1 MSNTDSFIDEVS
13 EEVRRDQLFQ
23 YLRRYGWIAVLVVLL
38 LVGGT
43 AWNEWRK
50 AQNRADA
57 QARGDAM
64 LAAIQQDSAT
74 ARAESLLA
82 LETEGA
88 ARALKN
94 LLAAADLQEA
104 GDLQGALEALGAVT
118 ENADV
123 PPVYRDLAALKSAMI
138 DGGDQ
143 DIDRRRAILSGLAQP
158 GAPFRMVALE
168 QLALIEVQQGNRQAA
183 IDQFGAIAVDAEA
196 TRGLRD
202 RALQMIVALGGEI
215 GDLALPAGQ

>member
-1 MSNTDSFIDEVS
+1 MSNTDSFIDEVT

-50 AQNRADA
+50 AQSRAEA

-64 LAAIQQDSAT
+64 LAAIQQDAPE
-74 ARAESLLA
+74 ARAEALLEI
-82 LETEGA
+82 ETEGA
-88 ARALKN
+88 ALAVNN

-104 GDLQGALEALGAVT
+104 GDLQGALDALGAVS
-118 ENADV
+118 ADSDV
-123 PPVYRDLAALKSAMI
+123 PPVYRDLAALKAAMI
-138 DGGDQ
+138 DGSAQ
-143 DIDRRRAILSGLAQP
+143 DIDSRRAALSGLAQP

-168 QLALIEVQQGNRQAA
+168 QLALLDVEQGNSQAA

-215 GDLALPAGQ
+215 GDLALPGGQ